1 MSEFSEDSRV
11 KFPTIKHLMEM
22 GYSYISFK
30 GVKTK
35 DGELEKTFVDPT
47 TNILTEI
54 LKKAYFKFNP
64 QKKEDDF
71 NQLLS
76 KVRNSLSNDD
86 LGKQFYNEFL
96 LNPDERM
103 IDFSSSENFRVNN
116 TFQIATELTCGDKSS
131 DNFRPDITISSFP
144 LVLK

>member
-35 DGELEKTFVDPT
+35 DGELEKTFVDPA

-64 QKKEDDF
+64 HYE
-71 NQLLS
+71 
-76 KVRNSLSNDD
+76 
-86 LGKQFYNEFL
+86 G
-96 LNPDERM
+96 
-103 IDFSSSENFRVNN
+103 
-116 TFQIATELTCGDKSS
+116 
-131 DNFRPDITISSFP
+131 
-144 LVLK
+144 